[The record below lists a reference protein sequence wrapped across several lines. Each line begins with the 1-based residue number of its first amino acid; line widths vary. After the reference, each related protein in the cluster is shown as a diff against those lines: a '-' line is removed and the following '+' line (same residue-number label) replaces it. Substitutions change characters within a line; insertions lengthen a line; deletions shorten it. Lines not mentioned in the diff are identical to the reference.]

1 MGCRC
6 PGLRYRFRLGLKV
19 SFLLGGALI
28 LRLMFVI
35 MLHTKVLPT
44 IIAVPVSQCR
54 AGHAD
59 SYWLIK
65 IVVVSTSVWLHHY
78 TSLQRDFTYNTWSN
92 RLPYI
97 LHKTSETASGN
108 TAVSDSDSNLTI
120 YFGDTS
126 K

>member
-6 PGLRYRFRLGLKV
+6 QSLRYRFRLGLEV
-19 SFLLGGALI
+19 CFLLDGALV

-59 SYWLIK
+59 SYWFIK
-65 IVVVSTSVWLHHY
+65 IVVVSTSVWFHQY
-78 TSLQRDFTYNTWSN
+78 TPLQTYFICNIWCN
-92 RLPYI
+92 RLAYI
-97 LHKTSETASGN
+97 LYKTSETASGN